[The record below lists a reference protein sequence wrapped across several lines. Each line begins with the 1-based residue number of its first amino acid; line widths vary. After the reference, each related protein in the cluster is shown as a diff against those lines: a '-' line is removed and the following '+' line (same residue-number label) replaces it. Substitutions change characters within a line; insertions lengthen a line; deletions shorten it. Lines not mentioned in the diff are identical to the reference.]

1 MNYYKL
7 DKILKKKCHYNI
19 IIGERSNGKTYA
31 VLSYLVKELIKSV
44 GKKTLRKFAII
55 RRYGYDVVAAKSKN
69 VFAAINESG
78 MIYELSD
85 GKYDCL
91 TYRAGAFYLAKYDD
105 KLKAVYDSD
114 RPAGYIVSISDHE
127 HIKSV
132 SYPDVKNIFFDE
144 FICRGDYLK
153 DEFIL
158 FMNVLSTFIR
168 EQTDIKIFM
177 AGNTINKYCPY
188 FDEMGL
194 KHVKNQEQGTID
206 LYEYPNGINVA
217 VEYCGTSNNPSKKFF
232 CFDNPKLNMITNGL
246 WELDIYPHA
255 PEKIDKN
262 DIAFIFFIDFSDHI
276 LQCEV
281 ITSEVNGMYLFI
293 HEKTTSINNPENEV
307 IYSLRRDGNPLHF
320 QGFNAGNKSEVNMKI
335 IKLIGSKR
343 IYYSDNNAGEMF
355 TNFVNQCGKIGI
367 V

>member
-7 DKILKKKCHYNI
+7 DKILKKKCHYNL

-31 VLSYLVKELIKSV
+31 ILSYLVTELIKSV
-44 GKKTLRKFAII
+44 NKKTLRKFAII
-55 RRYGYDVVAAKSKN
+55 RRYNYDVVASKSKN
-69 VFAAINESG
+69 IFAGINESG
-78 MIYELSD
+78 IIYDVSQ
-85 GKYDCL
+85 GQYDCI
-91 TYRAGAFYLAKYDD
+91 TYRAGSFYLAKYDD

-114 RPAGYIVSISDHE
+114 RPVGYIVSISDHE

-144 FICRGDYLK
+144 FIGRDYLQ

-177 AGNTINKYCPY
+177 AGNTINKFCPY

-194 KHVKNQEQGTID
+194 RHVKNQEQGTID
-206 LYEYPNGINVA
+206 LYDYPNGIKIA
-217 VEYCGTSNNPSKKFF
+217 VEYCGTTNNPSKKFF
-232 CFDNPKLNMITNGL
+232 CFDNPKLSMITNGL
-246 WELDIYPHA
+246 WELDIYPHS
-255 PEKIDKN
+255 PEKINKN

-281 ITSEVNGMYLFI
+281 ICSELNGMYLFI
-293 HEKTTSINNPENEV
+293 HEKTTSINNPESEV

-320 QGFNAGNKSEVNMKI
+320 QGFNSGNKSEINLRI
-335 IKLIGSKR
+335 IKLLGSKR
-343 IYYSDNNAGEMF
+343 IYYSDNNAGEIFM
-355 TNFVNQCGKIGI
+355 NFISQCGKLGI